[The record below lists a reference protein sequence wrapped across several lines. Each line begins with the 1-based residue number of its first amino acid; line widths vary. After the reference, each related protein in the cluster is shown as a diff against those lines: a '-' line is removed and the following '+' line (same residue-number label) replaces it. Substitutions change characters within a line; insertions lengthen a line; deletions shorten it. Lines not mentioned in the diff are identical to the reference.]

1 MTQFLN
7 FRNTQPPQI
16 KEVLKEQL
24 PEEVPTR
31 EAKKVEPA
39 ASFPSTSVVPEK
51 TATPVAE
58 SNQATP
64 STAATAETVGVA
76 TPPQLSRQIEEEK
89 SNHKT
94 ENRIGDPK
102 TETIEQTDKND
113 SKTQEI
119 EEKMS
124 NLNTKNETTSVAPAT
139 PSENQMGVATDI
151 EDRPQPPEF
160 DTVPDVDDL
169 ESDDEHENATAI
181 VDNDDENDDL

>member
-1 MTQFLN
+1 M
-7 FRNTQPPQI
+7 
-16 KEVLKEQL
+16 

-31 EAKKVEPA
+31 EAKKIEPA
-39 ASFPSTSVVPEK
+39 ASFPSTSMVPEK
-51 TATPVAE
+51 TTTPVAE

-124 NLNTKNETTSVAPAT
+124 NLNTKNETSASAAT
-139 PSENQMGVATDI
+139 PSEKNMGVATDI
-151 EDRPQPPEF
+151 G
-160 DTVPDVDDL
+160 
-169 ESDDEHENATAI
+169 S
-181 VDNDDENDDL
+181 

>member
-1 MTQFLN
+1 MG
-7 FRNTQPPQI
+7 
-16 KEVLKEQL
+16 L

-31 EAKKVEPA
+31 EAKKIEPA

-64 STAATAETVGVA
+64 STAATAEIVGVA
-76 TPPQLSRQIEEEK
+76 TPPQLSRQIEKEK

-102 TETIEQTDKND
+102 TETIVEQTDKND

-124 NLNTKNETTSVAPAT
+124 NLNTKNETTSVAAT
-139 PSENQMGVATDI
+139 PSENQMGVATDIDI

-181 VDNDDENDDL
+181 VDNDDLDDEL

>member
-1 MTQFLN
+1 M
-7 FRNTQPPQI
+7 
-16 KEVLKEQL
+16 

-64 STAATAETVGVA
+64 STVETLGVA

-94 ENRIGDPK
+94 ENRIGDSK

-124 NLNTKNETTSVAPAT
+124 NLNTKKETSAAAT
-139 PSENQMGVATDI
+139 PSENMGVATDI

-181 VDNDDENDDL
+181 VDNDDEDDENDDL

>member
-1 MTQFLN
+1 M
-7 FRNTQPPQI
+7 
-16 KEVLKEQL
+16 
-24 PEEVPTR
+24 PEEVPSR
-31 EAKKVEPA
+31 EAKKIEPA
-39 ASFPSTSVVPEK
+39 ASFPSTTSVVPEK
-51 TATPVAE
+51 TTTPVAE

-64 STAATAETVGVA
+64 STVETLGVA

-124 NLNTKNETTSVAPAT
+124 NLNTKNETSASAAT
-139 PSENQMGVATDI
+139 PSEKNMGVATDI
-151 EDRPQPPEF
+151 G
-160 DTVPDVDDL
+160 
-169 ESDDEHENATAI
+169 S
-181 VDNDDENDDL
+181 

>member
-1 MTQFLN
+1 MG
-7 FRNTQPPQI
+7 
-16 KEVLKEQL
+16 L

-31 EAKKVEPA
+31 EAKKIEPA

-51 TATPVAE
+51 TTTPVAE

-64 STAATAETVGVA
+64 STAATAEKVGVA

-89 SNHKT
+89 SNHKS

-102 TETIEQTDKND
+102 TETIIEQSDKND

-124 NLNTKNETTSVAPAT
+124 NLNTKNETSASAAT
-139 PSENQMGVATDI
+139 PSEKNMGVATDIDI

-160 DTVPDVDDL
+160 ATVPDLVDDL

-181 VDNDDENDDL
+181 VDN